1 MSVIP
6 LDRVSKILSV
16 VKAQQLLTG
25 IDACRNN
32 TAKDKSEEDN
42 LRNDDFTKGFKIRLS
57 SSGSANPVLV
67 RFYTPVTVRATV
79 EDASLHCSEI
89 REGDMP
95 VLCSYEWA
103 SAASAEELTP
113 TAMIYQDSDWLAP
126 FHQMKIMKGKH
137 CEVQG

>member
-1 MSVIP
+1 MISPKDSRSDSVAV
-6 LDRVSKILSV
+6 DR
-16 VKAQQLLTG
+16 A
-25 IDACRNN
+25 
-32 TAKDKSEEDN
+32 N
-42 LRNDDFTKGFKIRLS
+42 L
-57 SSGSANPVLV
+57 VLV
-67 RFYTPVTVRATV
+67 RFYTPVTVRATG

-126 FHQMKIMKGKH
+126 FPQMKIMKGKH